1 MIRKTANIWWGPPRK
16 FSTILEERKISWLE
30 LFYDLVYV
38 IVISKATHHLAQHPG
53 WDGLKDYLYILI
65 MIYWGWVNGSLY
77 YDLHGSPGIRTRF
90 MTLWQMVA
98 VAALAVAIDSPAD
111 KIIFRGTIALAILQ
125 TYITY
130 LWWSVGIYDKHHRK
144 LNRPYT
150 FCYIAAFVTII
161 ATLVVPAHFQRL
173 LFWLTLILNYMPPFL
188 GARVFRQ
195 SNDDFSLSSSMMERM
210 GLITII
216 VFGEAI
222 LGVIGGVSGMEEMN
236 ALIWINFGLGI
247 LVVFMLWWI
256 FFALMADRESK
267 KGFLT
272 GQFMLILFIPVLA
285 SLGMTGASFPG
296 VIESLASA
304 DTDYLLIERVL
315 FGSGIAVF
323 LWSITAV
330 SAFLEYP
337 KDYDGARA
345 ILQPSLLFS
354 GFAILILTWLLR
366 HFPVIDYLV
375 SVLLILFA
383 IVFVIT
389 KKWFVVQLRQ
399 MERDVE

>member
-16 FSTILEERKISWLE
+16 FSTILKERKISWLE

-53 WDGLKDYLYILI
+53 WDGLKDYLYIFI

-98 VAALAVAIDSPAD
+98 VAALAVAIDSPVD
-111 KIIFRGTIALAILQ
+111 KVIFRGTIALAVLQ
-125 TYITY
+125 AYITY

-144 LNRPYT
+144 LNKPYT
-150 FCYIAAFVTII
+150 LCYLAALVTII
-161 ATLVVPAHFQRL
+161 GTLFVPAQFQRL
-173 LFWLTLILNYMPPFL
+173 LFWLTLILNYLPPFL
-188 GARVFRQ
+188 GARIFRKG
-195 SNDDFSLSSSMMERM
+195 NDDFSMSSSMMERL

-222 LGVIGGVSGMEEMN
+222 LGVIGGVSGMEEMSG
-236 ALIWINFGLGI
+236 LIWINFGLGI

-256 FFALMADRESK
+256 FFALIADRESK

-272 GQFMLILFIPVLA
+272 GQFMLMLFIPVLA

-337 KDYDGARA
+337 KEYDRARE

-354 GFAILILTWLLR
+354 GLVILILTWLLH

-389 KKWFVVQLRQ
+389 KRWLVVQLMQ
-399 MERDVE
+399 MEKDV